1 VVTEQVEY
9 FRRSGGSVEWKVF
22 GHDQPGNLETIL
34 SAAGFVPDPPE
45 TLIAFDLREGL
56 PEGMVTVGI
65 DFRRVTDDAGIHD
78 AVAANVAAFGPEAQ
92 DRAMAYEQRLRAPNQ
107 AVVVAYA
114 EGAPIASGRVDLP
127 PGRSFAGLWGGGTAP
142 AYRHRGVYRGLVH
155 ERAVLARNAGYHY
168 LTADALET
176 SRPILERLGFVP
188 LTTTRG
194 WILEAGPGPSAG
206 ELSPKDTEFVWES
219 QPRRQWVHLRDF
231 RPRWIADYMVL
242 LLSVCGLRIHLS
254 APAAHDDNRS
264 RPLPID

>member
-1 VVTEQVEY
+1 MLRAQEVLRLYDKEMRQDPVVDPGFRAEKLGPIVRVVGRENYIIFSDLDDRKAREVVAEQVEY

-34 SAAGFVPDPPE
+34 SAAGFVPDPAE
-45 TLIAFDLREGL
+45 TLIAFDLSEGL
-56 PEGMVTVGI
+56 PEGTVAVGI

-92 DRAMAYEQRLRAPNQ
+92 DRAVAFEQRLRAPNQ

-142 AYRHRGVYRGLVH
+142 DFRHRGVYRGLVH
-155 ERAVLARNAGYHY
+155 ARAVVARNAGYHF

-194 WILEAGPGPSAG
+194 WVFTASPS
-206 ELSPKDTEFVWES
+206 STV
-219 QPRRQWVHLRDF
+219 V
-231 RPRWIADYMVL
+231 
-242 LLSVCGLRIHLS
+242 
-254 APAAHDDNRS
+254 
-264 RPLPID
+264 

>member
-1 VVTEQVEY
+1 MLRAQEVLRLYDTEMRQDPVVDPGFRAEKLGPIVRVVGRENYIIFSDLDDRKAREVVTEQVEY

-194 WILEAGPGPSAG
+194 WILEAGPGPSVG
-206 ELSPKDTEFVWES
+206 
-219 QPRRQWVHLRDF
+219 
-231 RPRWIADYMVL
+231 
-242 LLSVCGLRIHLS
+242 
-254 APAAHDDNRS
+254 
-264 RPLPID
+264 